1 MKHTDT
7 PIKAYKV
14 TDQNMQCRGF
24 QFEIGVEYQSDNPV
38 RCGNR
43 GFHSCLK
50 AADCFRYYDFNP
62 NNRVFEVEI
71 WGDYDDDVSD
81 SKVASQ
87 YLRITNELTWHEVL
101 DIVNTGKNNTG
112 IGNTGSWNTGNWNAG
127 DENTGNWNAGN
138 RNTGN
143 WNTERGNAGY
153 KNTGSWNTGDWN
165 AGDENTG
172 DCNTGDG
179 NTGNWNTGDWNTG
192 RGNAGNWNTG
202 RYNSCNYST
211 GYFNSIE
218 PDVWMFNKP
227 TGKKRSEIDIPYI
240 NIVLTEWIEYT
251 DEEKKSDPQ
260 KALMGGYLKSYTYKE
275 AWANW
280 YETATQMQID
290 RIKALPN
297 YDADVFYEITGLKI

>member
-7 PIKAYKV
+7 PIKAFKV
-14 TDQNMQCRGF
+14 TDKNMQCRGF
-24 QFEIGVEYQSDNPV
+24 QFEIGKEYQSDNPV
-38 RCGNR
+38 RCGNS

-50 AADCFRYYDFNP
+50 AVDCFRYYDFNP

-112 IGNTGSWNTGNWNAG
+112 IS
-127 DENTGNWNAGN
+127 
-138 RNTGN
+138 
-143 WNTERGNAGY
+143 
-153 KNTGSWNTGDWN
+153 
-165 AGDENTG
+165 
-172 DCNTGDG
+172 
-179 NTGNWNTGDWNTG
+179 NTGDWNTG
-192 RGNAGNWNTG
+192 DRNTGDWNTGDRNAGDRNTGNGNIGEGNAGDWNTG
-202 RYNSCNYST
+202 WYNSCNYST
-211 GYFNSIE
+211 GFFNSIE
-218 PDVWMFNKP
+218 ADVWMFNKP
-227 TGKKRSEIDIPYI
+227 TGKKRSEINLPYI
-240 NIVLTEWIEYT
+240 NISLTEWIKYT

-260 KALMGGYLKSYTYKE
+260 KALTGGYLRTYTYKE

-280 YETATQMQID
+280 YETATQRQID

>member
-24 QFEIGVEYQSDNPV
+24 QFEIGVEYRSDNPV
-38 RCGNR
+38 RCGNG

-50 AADCFRYYDFNP
+50 AADCFRYYGFAP

-87 YLRITNELTWHEVL
+87 YIRLVRELSWMEVL
-101 DIVNTGKNNTG
+101 EIV
-112 IGNTGSWNTGNWNAG
+112 
-127 DENTGNWNAGN
+127 
-138 RNTGN
+138 NTGN
-143 WNTERGNAGY
+143 WNTGR
-153 KNTGSWNTGDWN
+153 
-165 AGDENTG
+165 
-172 DCNTGDG
+172 G
-179 NTGNWNTGDWNTG
+179 NTGNRNTGDWNTG
-192 RGNAGNWNTG
+192 RENTGNGNAGDENTG
-202 RYNSCNYST
+202 WYNSCNYST
-211 GYFNSIE
+211 GFFNSIE

-240 NIVLTEWIEYT
+240 NISLTEWIEYT

-260 KALMGGYLKSYTYKE
+260 KALMGGYLRTYTYKE

-280 YETATQMQID
+280 YETATQRQINK
-290 RIKALPN
+290 IKALPN